1 MVGLA
6 EVTVAASAVRVRGR
20 RGRRGHSRGQSQSG
34 DGRPHR
40 VQQHMKHGTVSAC
53 YRVSFLYSRTVR
65 PFLYL
70 LLLGLFLWES
80 GMWVGEREE
89 EEEAPFFLKGEA
101 EEAEV
106 VVVEPSGNFSRV
118 TSSFPYIYRWKCPFR
133 VKKKKKGGKWK

>member
-1 MVGLA
+1 MTQFPLA
-6 EVTVAASAVRVRGR
+6 TELAFYIRALS
-20 RGRRGHSRGQSQSG
+20 
-34 DGRPHR
+34 
-40 VQQHMKHGTVSAC
+40 C
-53 YRVSFLYSRTVR
+53 

-80 GMWVGEREE
+80 EMWVGEREE

-118 TSSFPYIYRWKCPFR
+118 TSSFPYI
-133 VKKKKKGGKWK
+133 